1 MTDREIEIAIA
12 HLLEEDHVITIAV
25 VIIIKTDDHDH
36 VTGGDREKNMNE
48 LKTALSLN
56 SVTFWLNYY
65 SMTHTYDS

>member
-1 MTDREIEIAIA
+1 MTDRENAIA

-36 VTGGDREKNMNE
+36 VTGGDREKKNMNE

-56 SVTFWLNYY
+56 SVTFWLK
-65 SMTHTYDS
+65 

>member
-1 MTDREIEIAIA
+1 MTDREIAKIAIA

-36 VTGGDREKNMNE
+36 VIGGDREKNE

-56 SVTFWLNYY
+56 SVTFWLNYS
-65 SMTHTYDS
+65 SMTHTYE

>member
-1 MTDREIEIAIA
+1 MTDREIAKIAIA

-36 VTGGDREKNMNE
+36 VTGGDREKNE

-56 SVTFWLNYY
+56 SVTFWLNYS
-65 SMTHTYDS
+65 SMTHTYE